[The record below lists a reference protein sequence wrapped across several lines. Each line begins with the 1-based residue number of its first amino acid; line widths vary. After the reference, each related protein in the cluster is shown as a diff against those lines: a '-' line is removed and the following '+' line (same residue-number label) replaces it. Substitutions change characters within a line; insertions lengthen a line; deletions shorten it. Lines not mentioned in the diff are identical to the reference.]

1 MYSSYVGIYGFS
13 YLESGKKVIELFRA
27 RGWTAIISD
36 NLVGYTLGFVT
47 FLVAIA
53 TGLVG
58 AALER
63 IVARTH
69 ESDESF
75 VFGPVEGA
83 VYWSFGVSFVV
94 GLWVGSVM
102 MNVVQGA
109 VNALIVCWADSP
121 AKLEYQHPV
130 LTMEMA
136 DAVSCTICVC
146 SSYVLQTRL
155 VSDFLFG
162 YCILLGF
169 SGTLSFPRQECDPC
183 RKGSYE

>member
-53 TGLVG
+53 TGLIG

-63 IVARTH
+63 ILARTH
-69 ESDESF
+69 NESDESF

-155 VSDFLFG
+155 YLTFYSDTA
-162 YCILLGF
+162 YCWI
-169 SGTLSFPRQECDPC
+169 
-183 RKGSYE
+183 